1 MLKWVPVETGQPE
14 DLRNYVPWEQTLS
27 SDKAWTGIHLQQTT
41 TAGGELPEGYL
52 PRHLV
57 YLHVG
62 DPVVNERYVVGQGWH
77 TETLRAGNILVLPAG
92 VPFAARWRSP
102 TACLEVH
109 IEPEFVSRTFDQ
121 DRVELISSHAEND
134 PLIVQILHALRREAI
149 EGLPR
154 GRLYGECLGTA
165 LAAHLVRYF
174 SVLRGGIRSPRGM
187 LPRNRLRRVLDYI
200 RDRLDQNLS
209 LTELADLVGLNADYF
224 SRAFKHTTGL
234 SPHRYVL
241 LKRIERACALLRDP
255 SLSIS
260 EITARCG
267 FASQSSFTTAFRR
280 IKGITPSAYR
290 HALL

>member
-1 MLKWVPVETGQPE
+1 M
-14 DLRNYVPWEQTLS
+14 
-27 SDKAWTGIHLQQTT
+27 
-41 TAGGELPEGYL
+41 GGELPEGYL

-77 TETLRAGNILVLPAG
+77 TETLRAGNVLVLPAG

-121 DRVELISSHAEND
+121 DQVELTPTHAEND

-154 GRLYGECLGTA
+154 GRLYGDCLGTA

-174 SVLRGGIRSPRGM
+174 SVLGGGIHSPRGM

-200 RDRLDQNLS
+200 NDRLERNLS
-209 LTELADLVGLNADYF
+209 LSELAGLVGLNPDYF
-224 SRAFKHTTGL
+224 SRAFKHTTRF
-234 SPHRYVL
+234 SPYRYVL
-241 LKRIERACALLRDP
+241 LKRIERACVLLRDP
-255 SLSIS
+255 RISIS
-260 EITARCG
+260 EITGRCG